1 VVEELQEKESIQLSV
16 LDSVIYGAARAFDYL
31 GAERGQ
37 EMLDRI
43 GDGIIDYG
51 VKLNLLKPSKEPE
64 AFLFE
69 LANFFKKN
77 GYVSEIEYAPDGDA
91 FSMKMHGWR
100 FIGLMKKLRNQQC
113 YLLTCPLCL
122 ARGALERANE
132 YGSQVLSEDLLPDGT
147 YSLRVKHVPRNGTP
161 LMVAKPANLNTVP
174 STGYSFTR
182 VGLPVFETVEY
193 GLACGFEYLGA
204 QAQLLLDNIGRG
216 IIEFLR
222 EELHVE
228 LPTAYERALPK
239 LAEFF
244 TKQGLADGIDADLSG
259 SDVTFRFRNYRYS
272 PVLKRLLEEGHPL
285 TSCPFVLA
293 SRGIL
298 RENGLVASGM
308 DWTLGNGRD
317 ATLTMKLRK
326 FSDQVFDEEKVA
338 SLMESI

>member
-1 VVEELQEKESIQLSV
+1 MQDNQTIQLSV
-16 LDSVIYGAARAFDYL
+16 LDSVIYGTARAFDYL

-51 VKLNLLKPSKEPE
+51 VKLNHLKRSNDPQE
-64 AFLFE
+64 FLFE
-69 LANFFKKN
+69 LVSFFKKN
-77 GYVSEIEYAPDGDA
+77 GYVSEVEFAPDGEA
-91 FSMKMHGWR
+91 FSVKMHGWR

-122 ARGALERANE
+122 ARGAFEKAND
-132 YGSQVLSEDLLPDGT
+132 YGSRTLTEDLLPDGT
-147 YSLRVKHVPRNGTP
+147 YSIRMKRVPRGEPMLN
-161 LMVAKPANLNTVP
+161 VAKPADLSNVP
-174 STGYSFTR
+174 PTGYSTTK

-216 IIEFLR
+216 TIEFLR
-222 EELHVE
+222 DELHVG
-228 LPTAYERALPK
+228 LPTAYEKSLPK

-244 TKQGLADGIDADLSG
+244 AKQELADGIDADLSE
-259 SDVTFRFRNYRYS
+259 SHVKFTFRNYRYS

-293 SRGIL
+293 ARGIL
-298 RENGLVASGM
+298 RDNGFVASDM
-308 DWTLGNGRD
+308 NWTLGNGRD
-317 ATLTMKLRK
+317 ATLIMKLRK
-326 FSDQVFDEEKVA
+326 VSDQVFDEEKVA
-338 SLMESI
+338 SLMESV